1 MIKLTGYIDVP
12 DDRLQDIKAAL
23 PEHIKL
29 SRAETG
35 NIRFSIK
42 PCPDTKGR
50 FIVEE
55 TFTDQA
61 AFDFHQTR
69 TAASRWA
76 IISKDIPR
84 KYRHINRPTA

>member
-1 MIKLTGYIDVP
+1 LF
-12 DDRLQDIKAAL
+12 RLS
-23 PEHIKL
+23 L

-35 NIRFSIK
+35 NISFCVK
-42 PCPDTKGR
+42 PCPNTKGR

-76 IISKDIPR
+76 TISKDIPR
-84 KYRHINRPTA
+84 KYQRINRPTA